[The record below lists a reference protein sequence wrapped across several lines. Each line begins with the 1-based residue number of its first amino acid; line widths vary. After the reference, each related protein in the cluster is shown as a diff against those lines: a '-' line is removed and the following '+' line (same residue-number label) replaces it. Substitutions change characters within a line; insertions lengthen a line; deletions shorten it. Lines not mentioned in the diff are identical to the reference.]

1 MTANGVA
8 MTDFKGLQTLQLKAR
23 NDSEKALPEAAKQFE
38 AIFLQAMIK
47 SMRAQHFVEE
57 GTVFRTKYEQTF
69 QEMLDGQYASEIT
82 KGPGIGLADMLTTQL
97 SKTISRQST
106 PAGEGARGYPL
117 HVNQGFPLH
126 VNQGFPLK
134 AGQQGFALQRA
145 AAPSS
150 IPLKTHTGYPLQHQA
165 AMQQAYAVKPP
176 LKPQTPAAQQGKT
189 AQSIDEF
196 VKSIWPYA
204 QQAAS
209 MLGLDP
215 KLLVAQAAL
224 ETGWGQYVTRD
235 EDGSSSNNFFN
246 IKSTGKQQNEAVEV
260 KTTEYVAD
268 IPVRTKASFKKYS
281 SVENSFADYV
291 SLIKDNSRYEQA
303 LANANDPHRFIKALH
318 DAGYATDPRYADKIL
333 SIYHGDELQQAL
345 ERIGYTM
352 E

>member
-8 MTDFKGLQTLQLKAR
+8 MADFKGLQTLQLQAR
-23 NDSEKALPEAAKQFE
+23 NDSEKALPQAAKQFE
-38 AIFLQAMIK
+38 AIFLQAMMK

-69 QEMLDGQYASEIT
+69 QEMLDGQYASEIV
-82 KGPGIGLADMLTTQL
+82 KGPGIGLADMLTKQL
-97 SKTISRQST
+97 SKTISRQSAPVDGT
-106 PAGEGARGYPL
+106 
-117 HVNQGFPLH
+117 QGFPLH
-126 VNQGFPLK
+126 VNQQGFPLH
-134 AGQQGFALQRA
+134 AGHQGFALQKTA
-145 AAPSS
+145 AQPYSM
-150 IPLKTHTGYPLQHQA
+150 PLKANAGYPLQHRA
-165 AMQQAYAVKPP
+165 SIQQAYAVKPP
-176 LKPQTPAAQQGKT
+176 LKAQSLPAEQEKN

-235 EDGSSSNNFFN
+235 ENGSSNNFFN
-246 IKSTGKQQNEAVEV
+246 IKSTGKQKNDAVEV

-268 IPVRTKASFKKYS
+268 IPVKTKALFKKYA

-345 ERIGYTM
+345 ARIGYTM

>member
-8 MTDFKGLQTLQLKAR
+8 MADFKGLQTLQLQAR
-23 NDSEKALPEAAKQFE
+23 NDSEKALPQAAKQFE
-38 AIFLQAMIK
+38 AIFLQAMMK

-69 QEMLDGQYASEIT
+69 QEMLDGQYASEIV
-82 KGPGIGLADMLTTQL
+82 KGPGIGLADMLTKQL
-97 SKTISRQST
+97 SKTVSRQSAPVDST
-106 PAGEGARGYPL
+106 
-117 HVNQGFPLH
+117 QGFPLH
-126 VNQGFPLK
+126 VNQQGFPLH
-134 AGQQGFALQRA
+134 AAHQGFALQKA
-145 AAPSS
+145 AAQAYSM
-150 IPLKTHTGYPLQHQA
+150 PLKANAGYPLQHHRA
-165 AMQQAYAVKPP
+165 AIQQAYAVKPP
-176 LKPQTPAAQQGKT
+176 LKPQSLPAEQGKT

-235 EDGSSSNNFFN
+235 ENGGSSNNFFN
-246 IKSTGKQQNEAVEV
+246 IKSTGKQQNDAVEV

-268 IPVRTKASFKKYS
+268 IPVKTKALFKKYA

-345 ERIGYTM
+345 ARIGYTM